1 MRTWRHPERR
11 AQRVEPET
19 AQHEERGKRIHLL
32 PRPAGPTEG
41 NPNGDRSSTISQPLI
56 VVRILGGPRDGERFA
71 TRLAGLVEGT
81 LFRYF
86 EYQYA
91 FVRDART
98 GRWGAVP
105 S

>member
-11 AQRVEPET
+11 AERQT
-19 AQHEERGKRIHLL
+19 ARHEGRGNRIHLL
-32 PRPAGPTEG
+32 PRPGGPTEG
-41 NPNGDRSSTISQPLI
+41 NPNVRSSAISQPLI

-71 TRLAGLVEGT
+71 TRLTGLVEGT

-86 EYQYA
+86 EYQYT

-98 GRWGAVP
+98 GRWAAIP
-105 S
+105 A